1 MDYVDNALRRCDYP
15 DWALKQARDKLYSRA
30 QPSAEPTPVAPPA
43 TAERTRSKNRA
54 SLPYVEGLTD
64 IRRIFITYGVSVSI
78 KPENKLRSILVHP
91 KDKSEKG
98 DITGSIY
105 HIPCEGGAQSCQEF
119 YVGETERSL
128 WTRFLEHKRPSSVDK
143 SEVAKHLHVDCR
155 GHAVNFENTK
165 VLDQDQRWLERGIK
179 EAVYIRAH
187 KPTLNAS
194 PGRYLLPTVWNRVI
208 SSHIAV
214 DVVSPQ

>member
-1 MDYVDNALRRCDYP
+1 MEGLS
-15 DWALKQARDKLYSRA
+15 DKL
-30 QPSAEPTPVAPPA
+30 
-43 TAERTRSKNRA
+43 
-54 SLPYVEGLTD
+54 
-64 IRRIFITYGVSVSI
+64 RRIFITHGVSVSI

-91 KDKSEKG
+91 KDKSDKG

-105 HIPCEGGAQSCQEF
+105 HIQCEGSTESCTDF
-119 YVGETERSL
+119 YIGETERSL
-128 WTRFLEHKRPSSVDK
+128 RTRFLEHKRPSSANS
-143 SEVAKHLHVDCR
+143 SEVAKHLHVDCP
-155 GHAVNFENTK
+155 GHSVDFKNAK

-194 PGRYLLPTVWNRVI
+194 PGRYLLPTVWNRII

-214 DVVSPQ
+214 DVVPPQ